1 MSYKKHREIIENVN
15 QYMEKH
21 NKEIKDTKWREHYH
35 FMMPTGWINDPCG
48 LVEVNGIYHMY
59 CQHAPFSAYKGQM
72 FWGHAISK
80 DMIHW
85 EMKGEGLAPSEPYDD
100 WDDGGI
106 YTGSAIYEKGKI
118 RFFYTACNEE
128 GQVQCLAESE
138 DGYDLIK
145 SEHNPII
152 SIPEIGINPHDFRDP
167 KVWCHDGEYYMVV
180 GGTDGKSILEEE
192 STYKENG
199 YGKVLLYKSS
209 NLIDWKFVNYV
220 VESKGELGTMMECPN
235 FFPIGDKF
243 ALIYGPMGMPQRKCV
258 YLTGNFNY
266 KIGRLMWNVMGEVDW
281 GFDYYAPQIF
291 VDHTGRTL
299 MFGWIGSW
307 PFMPWNNLKYDSAED
322 KWCGSMS
329 LPRVVSLCSDGKLKF
344 EPAKEVESLR
354 KDSGRIYSKISLP
367 DSIPFSYE
375 AGEDNRHCEVIADID
390 VDDSVKRLEFEL
402 RKTENNSTK
411 LILDLENGEMIFD
424 RSKSGNIEASKRNCN
439 FESAGNKNI
448 KIRIFLDSS
457 SVEIYA
463 DEYRTVMTNTIYSEE
478 GNVDLSIVSIGGPS
492 IINKLQ
498 TFGLEKVISW

>member
-1 MSYKKHREIIENVN
+1 
-15 QYMEKH
+15 
-21 NKEIKDTKWREHYH
+21 
-35 FMMPTGWINDPCG
+35 
-48 LVEVNGIYHMY
+48 
-59 CQHAPFSAYKGQM
+59 
-72 FWGHAISK
+72 
-80 DMIHW
+80 
-85 EMKGEGLAPSEPYDD
+85 
-100 WDDGGI
+100 
-106 YTGSAIYEKGKI
+106 
-118 RFFYTACNEE
+118 
-128 GQVQCLAESE
+128 
-138 DGYDLIK
+138 
-145 SEHNPII
+145 
-152 SIPEIGINPHDFRDP
+152 
-167 KVWCHDGEYYMVV
+167 
-180 GGTDGKSILEEE
+180 
-192 STYKENG
+192 
-199 YGKVLLYKSS
+199 
-209 NLIDWKFVNYV
+209 
-220 VESKGELGTMMECPN
+220 
-235 FFPIGDKF
+235 
-243 ALIYGPMGMPQRKCV
+243 
-258 YLTGNFNY
+258 
-266 KIGRLMWNVMGEVDW
+266 
-281 GFDYYAPQIF
+281 
-291 VDHTGRTL
+291 
-299 MFGWIGSW
+299 
-307 PFMPWNNLKYDSAED
+307 
-322 KWCGSMS
+322 MS
-329 LPRVVSLCSDGKLKF
+329 LPRVVSLFSDGKLKF